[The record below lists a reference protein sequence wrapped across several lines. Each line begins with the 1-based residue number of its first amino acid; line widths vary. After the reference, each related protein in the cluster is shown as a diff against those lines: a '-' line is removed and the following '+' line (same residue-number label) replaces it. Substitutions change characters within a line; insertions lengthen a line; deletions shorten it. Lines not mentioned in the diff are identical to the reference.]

1 MLLTPHYDLWFIA
14 ASVVIAS
21 LTFYVALD
29 LARRARTSSGE
40 LNLPW
45 WAAGSFVLGTGIWAM
60 QFVGLLGFSLPI
72 PLGLAAAMTALS
84 WASAMAAAGIA
95 LWIASRPGDALIA
108 PGALVVG
115 AGLGGMHYI
124 GMAALDMKPGIAWH
138 MPTVALSLLIAVGAS
153 AVILTLFHRL
163 MQMRELP
170 RPSIHLLAALTMAA
184 TVCAMHFTGM
194 DAAKFPA
201 DSVCLSIDGI
211 HGKGLAAVV
220 AVGTG
225 VLLLGILYASILESR
240 LQVVAMRLTRSLQ
253 ESNAQLQ
260 SANQELQQHALGDPL
275 TGLANRVLFEDR
287 LGHAL
292 TRINRAN
299 NVQIVERIAV
309 LFVDLDG
316 FKPINDSFG
325 HAAGDLVLRATADR
339 LSREARA
346 SDTVARVGADEF
358 LVLLE
363 GVLDTADCVQMAK
376 RILRALAQPFE
387 LAGKQLQI
395 ACSIGIVIHP
405 DQGEPGKLVANADA
419 AMRQAKRGG
428 GGNYAVFESSMG
440 VDVAGQLQ
448 LLSDLRVAIER
459 NQFELYYQP
468 KIDARRNQISG
479 VEALVRWNH
488 PQRGLVGPA
497 EFINLTERFGLIVR
511 LGDWIIDEACRQVA
525 AWSKQGLHMRV
536 AINLSA
542 LQLREGGLA
551 DKVEEALRR
560 HDVLRSQLLCEI
572 TESVAMEDITATK
585 RTFEGL
591 SLIGVYL
598 SIDDFGTGYSSLSH
612 LRQLPARQLKIDGSF
627 VQELETKEDARAV
640 VEAVIRLAHAL
651 SLTVVAEGV
660 ETQGQHDILMR
671 LGCDE
676 FQGYFFARPMPADEL
691 ARWALAAR
699 ESRQPVLAPAR

>member
-1 MLLTPHYDLWFIA
+1 VI
-14 ASVVIAS
+14 IAS
-21 LTFYVALD
+21 LTFYVAFD
-29 LARRARTSSGE
+29 LSRRLRMPSGR
-40 LNLPW
+40 LNLPL
-45 WAAGSFVLGTGIWAM
+45 WAAASVVLGTGIWAM
-60 QFVGLLGFSLPI
+60 DFVGLLGFSLPV
-72 PLGLAAAMTALS
+72 PLGLAGGFTALS
-84 WASAMAAAGIA
+84 WPPALLAAGAA
-95 LWIASRPGDALIA
+95 LWIATRPGDSLIA
-108 PGALVVG
+108 PGSLAVG

-124 GMAALDMKPGIAWH
+124 GMAALEMEPGIAWH

-153 AVILTLFHRL
+153 AVILTVFHRL
-163 MQMRELP
+163 MGLPKVP
-170 RPSIHLLAALTMAA
+170 RPSTQWLLAVLLAVA
-184 TVCAMHFTGM
+184 VCAMHYTAM
-194 DAAKFPA
+194 DAARFPA
-201 DSVCLSIDGI
+201 GSICLSLDGI
-211 HGKGLAAVV
+211 HGKGLATVV
-220 AVGTG
+220 AVAACL
-225 VLLLGILYASILESR
+225 VLLGILFASILEAR
-240 LQVVAMRLTRSLQ
+240 LQVVAMRLARSLQ

-260 SANQELQQHALGDPL
+260 SANHELQQHALADPL

-287 LGHAL
+287 LNHAL
-292 TRINRAN
+292 NRIKRTNSL
-299 NVQIVERIAV
+299 QIAERVAV

-325 HAAGDLVLRATADR
+325 HAAGDHVLRATAER
-339 LSREARA
+339 LKREVRA
-346 SDTVARVGADEF
+346 SDTVARVGGDEF

-376 RILRALAQPFE
+376 RILRTLELPFD

-395 ACSIGIVIHP
+395 ASSIGIVIHP
-405 DQGEPGKLVANADA
+405 DQGEPDKLVANADA
-419 AMRQAKRGG
+419 AMRQAKRAG

-440 VDVAGQLQ
+440 TDVAGQLQ

-488 PQRGLVGPA
+488 PQRGLIGPG
-497 EFINLTERFGLIVR
+497 EFIGLTERFGLIVR

-525 AWSKQGLHMRV
+525 AWSQQGLHMRV
-536 AINLSA
+536 AVNLSA
-542 LQLREGGLA
+542 LQLRESGLA

-660 ETQGQHDILMR
+660 ETKGQHDILMR

-676 FQGYFFARPMPADEL
+676 FQGYYFARPMPADEL
-691 ARWALAAR
+691 ARWALQIRETPPAAPVAAR
-699 ESRQPVLAPAR
+699 LPA